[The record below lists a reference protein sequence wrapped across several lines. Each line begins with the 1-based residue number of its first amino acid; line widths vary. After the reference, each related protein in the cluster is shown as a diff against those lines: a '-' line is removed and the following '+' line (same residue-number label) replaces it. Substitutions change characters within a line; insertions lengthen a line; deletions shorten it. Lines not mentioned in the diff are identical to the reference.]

1 MSVPR
6 PEQQTPAP
14 NRKASVRLERPKR
27 DRTSNGKTRLQQR
40 REGLLIIMIITYLC
54 ISSFPLCVPL
64 CMQSL
69 VGHMPAVNNAYSES
83 QNSVGTFTFFTFPS
97 SYLLKTFFNMQH
109 VFN

>member
-27 DRTSNGKTRLQQR
+27 DRMSNGKTRLQQR
-40 REGLLIIMIITYLC
+40 REGLLIIMIITYLY

-83 QNSVGTFTFFTFPS
+83 QNSVGTFTFFTFPF